1 MHAAFIKKIYRANIS
16 INQQDALE
24 IIKHNI
30 RSSFENDKNDYRFDD
45 KIKAVSNLTN
55 FDQYNLPPNE
65 NQPLSL
71 ENISDIIESLNAELV
86 KDITQDIKPKMMS
99 FVCKDG
105 IDRGHRFK
113 LKTKKAIEKNF
124 ELTDPIVDMRA
135 LFAKGRAMNSHNRH
149 GFSHQQNSLLHKAHT
164 LLQVG
169 NFMLRFRRLRRAIV
183 QMSRQKRGNEHEPK
197 KAYHL
202 MRA

>member
-1 MHAAFIKKIYRANIS
+1 M
-16 INQQDALE
+16 
-24 IIKHNI
+24 
-30 RSSFENDKNDYRFDD
+30 
-45 KIKAVSNLTN
+45 
-55 FDQYNLPPNE
+55 
-65 NQPLSL
+65 SL

-149 GFSHQQNSLLHKAHT
+149 GFSHQQKLIAPQSTHPT
-164 LLQVG
+164 S
-169 NFMLRFRRLRRAIV
+169 
-183 QMSRQKRGNEHEPK
+183 SRQFHAEIPPPQESHRANEHKKRGNEHEPK
-197 KAYHL
+197 KYTI
-202 MRA
+202 